1 MKWEEVRKIYPGRFV
16 KMQVLEGHIE
26 NGVRYIDDI
35 AVIKAFDDNKE
46 ATMELA
52 RAKNDIIVFHTS
64 NEKLEIPIKKIF
76 GFRGVS

>member
-1 MKWEEVRKIYPGRFV
+1 MKWEEVRKIYPDRFV
-16 KMQVLEGHIE
+16 KMQVLQGRIE
-26 NGVRYIDDI
+26 NDVRYIDEV
-35 AVIKAFDDNKE
+35 AVINAFADNKE

>member
-1 MKWEEVRKIYPGRFV
+1 MKWGEVRKIYPDRFV
-16 KMQVLEGHIE
+16 KMQVLQGRIE
-26 NGVRYIDDI
+26 NDVRYIDEV
-35 AVIKAFDDNKE
+35 AVINAFTDNKE

-64 NEKLEIPIKKIF
+64 NERLEIPIKKIF

>member
-1 MKWEEVRKIYPGRFV
+1 MKWEEVRKIYSDRFV
-16 KMQVLEGHIE
+16 KMQVLEGRIE
-26 NGVRYIDDI
+26 NDIRYIDEV
-35 AVIKAFDDNKE
+35 AVIKAFTDNKE

>member
-1 MKWEEVRKIYPGRFV
+1 MKWEEVRKIYPNRFV
-16 KMQVLEGHIE
+16 KMQVLEGRIE
-26 NGVRYIDDI
+26 NDVRYIDEV
-35 AVIKAFDDNKE
+35 AVINAFTDNKE

-52 RAKNDIIVFHTS
+52 RAKNDIIVFHTF

>member
-16 KMQVLEGHIE
+16 KMQVLEGYIE
-26 NGVRYIDDI
+26 NDVRYINDI

>member
-1 MKWEEVRKIYPGRFV
+1 MKWEEVRKIYPNRFV
-16 KMQVLEGHIE
+16 KMQILQGRIE
-26 NGVRYIDDI
+26 NDVRYIYEV
-35 AVIKAFDDNKE
+35 AVINAFTDNKE

>member
-1 MKWEEVRKIYPGRFV
+1 MKWEEVRKIYPDRFV
-16 KMQVLEGHIE
+16 KMQVLQGRIE
-26 NGVRYIDDI
+26 NDVRYIDEV
-35 AVIKAFDDNKE
+35 AVINAFSDNKE

-52 RAKNDIIVFHTS
+52 RAKNNIIVFHTS

>member
-1 MKWEEVRKIYPGRFV
+1 MKWEEVRKIYPDRFV
-16 KMQVLEGHIE
+16 KMQVLEGYIE
-26 NGVRYIDDI
+26 NDVRYINDI
-35 AVIKAFDDNKE
+35 VVIKAFDDNKE

>member
-1 MKWEEVRKIYPGRFV
+1 MKWEEVRKIYPDKFV

-26 NGVRYIDDI
+26 NDVRYIDDI
-35 AVIKAFDDNKE
+35 AVIKAFEDNKE

-52 RAKNDIIVFHTS
+52 RVKNDIIVFHTS

>member
-1 MKWEEVRKIYPGRFV
+1 MKWEEVRKIYPNRFV
-16 KMQVLEGHIE
+16 KMQVLQGKIE
-26 NGVRYIDDI
+26 NDVRYIEEVS
-35 AVIKAFDDNKE
+35 VINAFTDNKE

-76 GFRGVS
+76 GFRGVG